1 MRQSVALFGGIA
13 MEYDISNRAGSFQ
26 KADEA
31 ITQAFFSL
39 LEKKDFDKITVS
51 EIIEV
56 AGVNRSTFYRHYL
69 DKYEIL
75 DKINDM
81 AIPLGDRML
90 EPFIKDGKH
99 SFDVMFNSSYLL
111 SNVPTHYKR
120 MFLSLLKVRTNNFDM
135 ERIVKDGFARH
146 YMPGDETADAQLGRA
161 LYSDVCYRLLVYS
174 ITHEQQALN
183 GHKVIN
189 DLVNYINNN

>member
-75 DKINDM
+75 DRITQVAN
-81 AIPLGDRML
+81 PLGDQMIA
-90 EPFIKDGKH
+90 PFIKDGVH

-111 SNVPTHYKR
+111 NTVPQHYKR

-135 ERIVKDGFARH
+135 EKLVKAGFARH
-146 YMPGDETADAQLGRA
+146 YMPRDESADAQLGRE
-161 LYSDVCYRLLVYS
+161 LYCDLCYRLLVYS
-174 ITHEQQALN
+174 ITHEN
-183 GHKVIN
+183 RTIDGHKVIN
-189 DLVNYINNN
+189 DLVKYVNG

>member
-1 MRQSVALFGGIA
+1 MK
-13 MEYDISNRAGSFQ
+13 YDISERTKTFQ
-26 KADEA
+26 AADKA
-31 ITQAFFSL
+31 ITHAFFKL
-39 LEKKDFDKITVS
+39 LEEKDFDQITVS
-51 EIIEV
+51 EIIKV
-56 AGVNRSTFYRHYL
+56 SGVNRSTFYRHYV

-75 DKINDM
+75 DKINDI

-111 SNVPTHYKR
+111 SNVPTNYKR

-146 YMPGDETADAQLGRA
+146 YMPGDETVDAQLGRA

-189 DLVNYINNN
+189 DLVSYINNN